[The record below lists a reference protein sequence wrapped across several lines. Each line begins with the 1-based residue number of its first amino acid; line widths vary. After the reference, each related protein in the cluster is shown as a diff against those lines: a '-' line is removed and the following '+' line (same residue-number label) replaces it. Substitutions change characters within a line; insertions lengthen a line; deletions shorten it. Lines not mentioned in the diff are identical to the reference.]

1 MADIN
6 KKGILKSELNK
17 VKLVDA
23 GVKNKYNTL
32 SDCAVPCKT
41 SEDKIY
47 YPSMYLSSKEAPML
61 IGTDV
66 GSEITMLVK
75 AKVTSHSLRE
85 RANEEKCED
94 FNLEVHQI
102 GVVETKN
109 SKE

>member
-32 SDCAVPCKT
+32 SDCAVPSKT

-47 YPSMYLSSKEAPML
+47 YPSMHLSSKEAPML
-61 IGTDV
+61 IGPDV

-75 AKVTSHSLRE
+75 AKVINHSLRE
-85 RANEEKCED
+85 STNSDKSED
-94 FNLEVHQI
+94 FSLEIHQI
-102 GVVETKN
+102 GVVKTKN